1 MALFRTARYFISLP
15 GTCCASDF
23 SLCAAN
29 MSFVSS
35 DSGSEPDTNRTNN
48 NNNNNN
54 QASAPRAPDDD
65 GAAVIAELEAAM
77 AANPDLRPVTPQ
89 PAEWEDYDTILAQ
102 NPEIANPVPGRKKEF
117 YLSKDRWECGH
128 EGDPVETVIERDVS
142 EDGGSSAI
150 LVNDIRGICEA
161 CMAKWKRLE
170 TFGPQPDAPGPSSA
184 SAALRGPPSYSPPA
198 WGRSGG
204 TMEPLLEL
212 DDTDDEFDDD
222 SLSDGSEDSLGPPP
236 GPPPGRTAGGMG
248 GRPR

>member
-1 MALFRTARYFISLP
+1 
-15 GTCCASDF
+15 
-23 SLCAAN
+23 

-35 DSGSEPDTNRTNN
+35 DSGSEPDTDRTNN
-48 NNNNNN
+48 NNIN
-54 QASAPRAPDDD
+54 QTSASRVSDDD

-77 AANPDLRPVTPQ
+77 AANPDLRPVPPR

-128 EGDPVETVIERDVS
+128 EGDPVETAIERDAS

-170 TFGPQPDAPGPSSA
+170 TFGPQPDAPEPSSA
-184 SAALRGPPSYSPPA
+184 SAASRGPPSYSPPA
-198 WGRSGG
+198 WGCSGAP
-204 TMEPLLEL
+204 MEPLLEL

-248 GRPR
+248 GRSR